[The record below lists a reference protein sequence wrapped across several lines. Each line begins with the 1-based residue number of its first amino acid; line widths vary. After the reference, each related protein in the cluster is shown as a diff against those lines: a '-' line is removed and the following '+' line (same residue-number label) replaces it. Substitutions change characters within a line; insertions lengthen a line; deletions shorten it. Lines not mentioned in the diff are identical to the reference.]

1 MSLGNRYFT
10 THEVA
15 KLLGVSAPTVIKWVT
30 QGKLAA
36 HKTPGGHR
44 RIGMDALEQ
53 FAAQFKYPLTSEGAD
68 AIRAKGTLKVL
79 VIDTEPDFS
88 EMVAEYLE
96 IQKGF
101 EVCTG
106 GDALQVG
113 YFAGRLN
120 PDVVVYDID
129 ATTIDVRR
137 LMKMVRAVNADCRL
151 ILTTSIWSD
160 MVDTLR
166 ADLSA
171 DEVLQKPL
179 KLDVL
184 ARLISQ

>member
-15 KLLGVSAPTVIKWVT
+15 RLLGVSAPTVIKWVT

-44 RIGMDALEQ
+44 RIGMDALER
-53 FAAQFKYPLTSEGAD
+53 FADQFKYPLTTEGAD
-68 AIRAKGTLKVL
+68 TITAKGTLKIL
-79 VIDTEPDFS
+79 VIDSEPDFS
-88 EMVAEYLE
+88 EMVAEYLQ

-101 EVCTG
+101 DVCTG

-113 YFAGRLN
+113 YFAGQLN

-137 LMKMVRAVNADCRL
+137 LMKMVRTANAGCRL
-151 ILTTSIWSD
+151 ILTTGIWTD
-160 MVDTLR
+160 TVDTLR
-166 ADLSA
+166 TDLSA
-171 DEVLQKPL
+171 DEVIQKPL